1 MYPFRSNHAAARL
14 VALLGVAV
22 LATACSSDSP
32 TGPGSSQFDVSG
44 AIGQMTVPGMSS
56 AMGAVPNASTADVSA
71 PAIVPSACSYSSST
85 QSFTCPTVTSNGLT
99 ITRSYTLLD
108 AQGQPQS
115 APDKAT
121 TDGIRTETKVSGTIT
136 AHNTTTTVAG
146 DKVLTLTGLLANQP
160 LLNGTDN
167 STLSGST
174 TSGSTSVP
182 FTITETGT
190 VDKLALPPKGSTT
203 HYPQSGTVGMTIAST
218 FGPTGATTTTN
229 SSFSLEFTGS
239 NLATL
244 TLTNSLGTRVCTID
258 LTGQTAMSCK

>member
-85 QSFTCPTVTSNGLT
+85 QSFTCPTVTTNGLT

-121 TDGIRTETKVSGTIT
+121 TDGVKTAITISGTT
-136 AHNTTTTVAG
+136 ALRTGSMTVYG
-146 DKVLTLTGLLANQP
+146 DRVMTLSGLLANKP
-160 LLNGTDN
+160 VLNGKDT
-167 STLSGST
+167 TAMKGTMTMSG
-174 TSGSTSVP
+174 TSVP
-182 FTITETGT
+182 
-190 VDKLALPPKGSTT
+190 VDMSVTTLTNALQLPPKGSATK
-203 HYPQSGTVGMTIAST
+203 YPLGGSVAMTFTSTGFMGSTPMTETMNMAFDGTST
-218 FGPTGATTTTN
+218 ATM
-229 SSFSLEFTGS
+229 
-239 NLATL
+239 TL
-244 TLTNSLGTRVCTID
+244 TDALGTQTCKID
-258 LTGQTAMSCK
+258 LTGQTAMSCKP

>member
-1 MYPFRSNHAAARL
+1 MQRIRSQRTALRL
-14 VALLGVAV
+14 VALLGAAV
-22 LATACSSDSP
+22 FAAACSSDLAPSASQQLDLSAEL
-32 TGPGSSQFDVSG
+32 SSMS
-44 AIGQMTVPGMSS
+44 VPGMSAAVS
-56 AMGAVPNASTADVSA
+56 ATSTTASSSDVDA
-71 PAIVPSACSYSSST
+71 PAIVPSACTYSSTS
-85 QSFTCPTVTSNGLT
+85 QSFTCPAVTVQGLT

-108 AQGQPQS
+108 AQQQPQS